1 MGAVLPAS
9 RPANVIPAPS
19 KEAKNK
25 RQLPGALVRA
35 GKPGSLPSVLARGA
49 RETGKQEKLF

>member
-1 MGAVLPAS
+1 MGAVLLAS
-9 RPANVIPAPS
+9 RPANAIPAPS

-25 RQLPGALVRA
+25 RQLPRAPVWA
-35 GKPGSLPSVLARGA
+35 GKPGSLPSALARGA